1 MSAPQRGNVLVWV
14 SASSLCLAH
23 SAQYKL
29 RDKNETHTLHIL
41 FQNYKWKGKE
51 GRKEGGKML
60 RARAD
65 RDLGLQEPQTLGK
78 TVNSDENL
86 GNYTTNKE

>member
-1 MSAPQRGNVLVWV
+1 MER
-14 SASSLCLAH
+14 
-23 SAQYKL
+23 
-29 RDKNETHTLHIL
+29 
-41 FQNYKWKGKE
+41 KG
-51 GRKEGGKML
+51 GKEGGKML

-65 RDLGLQEPQTLGK
+65 IDLGLQEPQSLGK